1 MRNHSCAHLLQAAL
15 RKVLGEHVHQAG
27 QLVDAHRLRFD
38 FSHFNAM
45 TAEEKLKVEALVN
58 KYILEALDIKM
69 EEMPIAEAQK
79 LGAMA
84 LFGEKYGET
93 VRVVTMGDGDETASI
108 EFCGG
113 THLDNTSRIG
123 LFKIIS
129 ESSVASGVR
138 RIEAVTGRGVLEL
151 VEERAATIQQ
161 AAESLKLA
169 NPLDIVKR
177 CHTIMQEVKDLEK

>member
-1 MRNHSCAHLLQAAL
+1 
-15 RKVLGEHVHQAG
+15 
-27 QLVDAHRLRFD
+27 
-38 FSHFNAM
+38 
-45 TAEEKLKVEALVN
+45 
-58 KYILEALDIKM
+58 
-69 EEMPIAEAQK
+69 
-79 LGAMA
+79 MA

-177 CHTIMQEVKDLEK
+177 CHTIMQEVKDLEKERDALQAEITNLKTKSLFDNPYEVNGVKVVTAMLTNTRPDMLRKWATSLKQEKLTQLQLLQALTVKRQTLL

>member
-169 NPLDIVKR
+169 NPLDIKEMP
-177 CHTIMQEVKDLEK
+177 HYHAGSQGS